1 LDSRSIVSFGDS
13 HSPAKLGRE
22 VTVFKKKTKNKK
34 PKTKNT
40 NLNIKKFS
48 FRDLTGALKKDK
60 NCKWRIS
67 YTMEFHPEEGKYHYT
82 GHRNCGVKHSPEETK
97 KKGAVCSVCGKP
109 LTLGVM
115 HRVQQLAG
123 REIKIKKLKSKNGL
137 AGYYNLEDKKRPP
150 YVMLVPLMEILSES
164 LSVGVQ
170 SQRVK
175 NEYENLTKNLASEI
189 DILTQTKLEEIE
201 RLAGEKVAEGIKK
214 VREGNIMVEPGFDG
228 VFGVVKIWKDR
239 KELVKSEV
247 KKSVGEQAT
256 LF

>member
-1 LDSRSIVSFGDS
+1 VY
-13 HSPAKLGRE
+13 GRG
-22 VTVFKKKTKNKK
+22 VFFF
-34 PKTKNT
+34 
-40 NLNIKKFS
+40 II
-48 FRDLTGALKKDK
+48 D
-60 NCKWRIS
+60 I
-67 YTMEFHPEEGKYHYT
+67 
-82 GHRNCGVKHSPEETK
+82 
-97 KKGAVCSVCGKP
+97 
-109 LTLGVM
+109 
-115 HRVQQLAG
+115 
-123 REIKIKKLKSKNGL
+123 L